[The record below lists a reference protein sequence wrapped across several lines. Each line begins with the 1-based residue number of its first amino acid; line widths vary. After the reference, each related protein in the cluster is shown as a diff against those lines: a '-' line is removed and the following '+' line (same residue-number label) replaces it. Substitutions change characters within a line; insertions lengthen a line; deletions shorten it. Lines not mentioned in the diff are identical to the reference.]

1 MADNKNISS
10 DEDYLDSLLNSVSSD
25 LNNDNSAGY
34 NSGESLE
41 DMLTDDFLSDDM
53 LDSFLVDEADL
64 FGEIADIDLN
74 DDSEGKTEEK
84 NDNVELNN
92 EEDMTKESAVADSFV
107 MSEDNQQTG
116 DSISESEEESIDEA
130 VTENDLFDGLAL
142 DDSLFSD
149 ADFAAQ
155 ENANNLENQKAMEAP
170 AVNESSDDEAAGEA
184 TTIGEATTTG

>member
-130 VTENDLFDGLAL
+130 VTENDLFDG
-142 DDSLFSD
+142 
-149 ADFAAQ
+149 
-155 ENANNLENQKAMEAP
+155 
-170 AVNESSDDEAAGEA
+170 
-184 TTIGEATTTG
+184 